1 MTSIYVVGSLSIDLV
16 VSTNKV
22 PSKGETVLGESFF
35 TTPGGKGANQA
46 VAAAR
51 LGDDVYM
58 VGRIGDDDFGNQIFT
73 NLEDNHVLTAF
84 LKPVT
89 HSASGT
95 AHITLS
101 DNDNSIIVVPSANNY
116 VTSDYALEALSQAQA
131 GDIVLIQ
138 QEIPAETVRD
148 VVLYCDEHDMISI
161 LNPAPFR
168 EVEADVIDNATYITP
183 NETESNAMFQTD
195 IDKALER
202 YPNKLIITLGDK
214 GAMYHNGTEKVQIDG
229 FKREVKD
236 TTGAGDTF
244 NGAFAVGLQK
254 GYSIAQALKLANLAA
269 SHSVTGMG
277 AQGGMPTFSE
287 IAGELDV

>member
-1 MTSIYVVGSLSIDLV
+1 M
-16 VSTNKV
+16 
-22 PSKGETVLGESFF
+22 
-35 TTPGGKGANQA
+35 
-46 VAAAR
+46 
-51 LGDDVYM
+51 
-58 VGRIGDDDFGNQIFT
+58 
-73 NLEDNHVLTAF
+73 
-84 LKPVT
+84 
-89 HSASGT
+89 
-95 AHITLS
+95 
-101 DNDNSIIVVPSANNY
+101 
-116 VTSDYALEALSQAQA
+116 EALSQAQA

-168 EVEADVIDNATYITP
+168 EVDVIDKATYITP

-254 GYSIAQALKLANLAA
+254 DIQLHKHLNLR
-269 SHSVTGMG
+269 T
-277 AQGGMPTFSE
+277 
-287 IAGELDV
+287 